1 MKSVTTT
8 KSAATTQL
16 AAVLAA
22 VLVGGLAAGTAHA
35 APAQTDLAGEIERI
49 TLDNPADY
57 WTGGKIVVGG
67 QTVILPKNLLL
78 DLPANRLTLW
88 QLVDQAPEPCKSR
101 GETGLAK
108 GDTCNVSGTGGIAT
122 LTANRTN
129 AGNIIAGDVLIA
141 KGAEWVTGKVTFINH
156 TDGYIRID
164 GEPGVDVGGTLARM
178 NDPSSRHTIQMGLG
192 CAAGVDNCSPDARFG
207 LDTDNYT
214 NTSVNGFP
222 MCLPSTAPRAA
233 WGALTPGGG
242 LPQMGTANTFDFSP
256 AVSGTAFQGNAD
268 GTGDTLCPS
277 TNRTPDFV
285 VADARRFAPIQVGD
299 NIEVEGNWETI
310 VDANANRVRFLSFH
324 TSTVHTA
331 LGTRSNLTQPDY
343 FMPAEVF
350 VEGPSFQNFRARSLL
365 IGFSTLPPDI
375 LWWTLH
381 YDPITGTKHEKPF
394 ASVAGCDTAAGAG
407 NCGLVAAL
415 GAPNQGPAGGNIFR
429 IRYDIDFVIGAK
441 VDLDPCAQIR
451 AEPRFGATS
460 TFCPNWVTT
469 GKPQLYNAQAIAE
482 MFAILSPMPHEMQAR
497 TGHAL
502 AAAKAG
508 YDLKTVDINGQ
519 VATNGQYL
527 YPLGMNLGGIEL
539 AEMTEIN
546 VNNLQMAKPF
556 SGIPWNLD
564 RRLSPNGCKRDAND
578 VPVCEGT
585 PQPLIPF
592 PYEGYDPREQTTGC
606 GVGAGGNCEV
616 PIAGYNDK
624 NFTFAPLTRVR
635 DRVLSYMTRIGTTTP
650 ARYDFAGNASL
661 LAWPPVD
668 PAGTAISATPT
679 VEYCVSEAGNCL
691 IPPPA
696 PVCATG
702 QVVLN
707 GSCVVPVPDCT
718 AGQVLEN
725 NVCVNPTLTC
735 GTGQTVSNGFCV
747 ATVPTCSATQ
757 TLQNNVCVNN
767 APVCVSPQV
776 LSASNVCVTPD
787 TLTVPRITWAG
798 PERGG
803 IRGLSLVAKS
813 STAAANLTVTAN
825 AGTTRVLVPTAL
837 TRVTVNQ
844 GTVTCTLL
852 SPCWV
857 LPVTRTVLD
866 TKPTAVIITSDRLG
880 KITLTSPPNF

>member
-8 KSAATTQL
+8 KSAATKQL
-16 AAVLAA
+16 AAVMAA

-108 GDTCNVSGTGGIAT
+108 GDTCNLSGTGGIVT
-122 LTANRTN
+122 LSANRTN
-129 AGNIIAGDVLIA
+129 GNNVIAGDVFIE
-141 KGAEWVTGKVTFINH
+141 KGQEVVTGKITYINH

-164 GEPGVDVGGTLARM
+164 GVVGQDVGGMLARM
-178 NDPSSRHTIQMGLG
+178 NDPTSRHTIQMGLG
-192 CAAGVDNCSPDARFG
+192 CAAGTDNCSADPRFG
-207 LDTDNYT
+207 LDTDNYVE
-214 NTSVNGFP
+214 TSTTGYP
-222 MCLPSTAPRAA
+222 LCIPSTAPRPA
-233 WGALTPGGG
+233 WSG
-242 LPQMGTANTFDFSP
+242 LPQQGTANTFNFSP
-256 AVSGTAFQGNAD
+256 AVSGAAFQGNAD
-268 GTGDTLCPS
+268 GTGDVLCPS
-277 TNRTPDFV
+277 TNRTPDLV
-285 VADARRFAPIQVGD
+285 VADSRRFAPIQVGD
-299 NIEVEGNWETI
+299 NIEVEGNWETV
-310 VDANANRVRFLSFH
+310 VDATGARVRFLSYH
-324 TSTVHTA
+324 TSTLHVA
-331 LGTRSNLTQPDY
+331 LGTKSNLTQPDY
-343 FMPAEVF
+343 FIPAEVF
-350 VEGPSFQNFRARSLL
+350 IEGPSFQNFRARSLM

-394 ASVAGCDTAAGAG
+394 ASTAGCDAVAGAG
-407 NCGLVAAL
+407 TCSLAGLL
-415 GAPNQGPAGGNIFR
+415 GAPNLGVAGGNIFR
-429 IRYDIDFVIGAK
+429 IRYDVDFVIGAK
-441 VDLDPCAQIR
+441 PDLDPCAQLR
-451 AEPRFGATS
+451 AEPRFGAAP

-469 GKPQLYNAQAIAE
+469 GKPALYNAQALAE
-482 MFAILSPMPHEMQAR
+482 LFAVLSPIPHELQAR
-497 TGHAL
+497 TGHGL

-508 YDLKTVDINGQ
+508 FDLKTVDINGQ
-519 VATNGQYL
+519 PATNGQYL
-527 YPLGMNLGGIEL
+527 YPLGINLGGVEL

-546 VNNLQMAKPF
+546 INNLQMAKPF

-564 RRLSPNGCKRDAND
+564 RRLSPNGCKRDVND

-606 GVGAGGNCEV
+606 GALAAGNCEI
-616 PIAGYNDK
+616 PIAGYNDP
-624 NFTFAPLTRVR
+624 NFTAAPLTRVR

-650 ARYDFAGNASL
+650 ARYDFAGSASL

-668 PAGTAISATPT
+668 PAGKAISATPT

-696 PVCATG
+696 PACGAR

-718 AGQVLEN
+718 AGQVLQN
-725 NVCVNPTLTC
+725 NVCVSPTLTC
-735 GTGQTVSNGFCV
+735 GTGQTASNGFCI
-747 ATVPTCSATQ
+747 ATVPTCTATQ
-757 TLQNNVCVNN
+757 VLQNNVCVRTAATCATNQIVVNN
-767 APVCVSPQV
+767 A
-776 LSASNVCVTPD
+776 CVTPD
-787 TLTVPRITWAG
+787 TLTVPTITWVAAG
-798 PERGG
+798 GA
-803 IRGLSLVAKS
+803 RGLALVAKS
-813 STAAANLTVTAN
+813 STAAAVLTLSAFT
-825 AGTTRVLVPTAL
+825 GTTQVIPNTVL

-844 GTVTCTLL
+844 GAITCTVL

-857 LPVTRTVLD
+857 LAATRTTGNV
-866 TKPTAVIITSDRLG
+866 KPTSVVITSDRFG
-880 KITLTSPPNF
+880 TITRTSPANF